1 MVTFMRGEILDH
13 EATVLGIL
21 LWRYVPQ
28 YFQDAQHRKEFEEW
42 HLKTY
47 GEPYVWKGAQQ

>member
-1 MVTFMRGEILDH
+1 MVSFMRGEILDH

-28 YFQDAQHRKEFEEW
+28 YFQDPQHRKEFEEW

-47 GEPYVWKGAQQ
+47 GEPYVWKGPDL